1 MKITKKAASVISLVA
16 ACIMLAVAVLAA
28 GGDSSDPLVAQ
39 SYVDKK
45 VNNLQTMVDDLKSR
59 VDSLGGNTPTATP
72 SDALSYK
79 VVTLKNGQTLY
90 ASGDESTSLEV
101 IYRRGGTVVVVSP
114 FTDASTRQGVSDFT
128 HGTEIYNGETIPT
141 DSYLIIPRGS
151 DGRGLMATNLG
162 EGHSAYFLVRGEYE
176 IK

>member
-1 MKITKKAASVISLVA
+1 MI
-16 ACIMLAVAVLAA
+16 
-28 GGDSSDPLVAQ
+28 
-39 SYVDKK
+39 
-45 VNNLQTMVDDLKSR
+45 DLKNQI
-59 VDSLGGNTPTATP
+59 DLLGSKIPTTTP

-79 VVTLKNGQTLY
+79 VVMLTNGQTLY

-128 HGTEIYNGETIPT
+128 HGKEIYNGETIPT
-141 DSYLIIPRGS
+141 DLIIPRGS
-151 DGRGLMATNLG
+151 DGRGLKVTNLG
-162 EGHSAYFLVRGEYE
+162 EGYSAYFLVRGEYE

>member
-1 MKITKKAASVISLVA
+1 MKITKKAASIISLAA
-16 ACIMLAVAVLAA
+16 ACIMLAVAVIAA

-45 VNNLQTMVDDLKSR
+45 VKDLQIKIDVLDDQLDLLDKKITTMS
-59 VDSLGGNTPTATP
+59 

-151 DGRGLMATNLG
+151 DGRGLRATNLG